1 MLIGYILLAI
11 VIFGAG
17 AITGVVLSEQQDAM
31 ESSKPASN
39 STKVESVTYH
49 GHDPACQCEIC
60 YTNRT
65 GGNERHQPFGER
77 WLQ

>member
-17 AITGVVLSEQQDAM
+17 AITGVILSAQQDAM
-31 ESSKPASN
+31 EISKPASN
-39 STKVESVTYH
+39 STKVESVTYRS
-49 GHDPACQCEIC
+49 HDPDCPCEIC

-65 GGNERHQPFGER
+65 GGNEC
-77 WLQ
+77 